1 VVYTHL
7 ATFVVEEAGQPQSV
21 GARIVSAIGVGNIC
35 GRIVLGRVA
44 DVVSAATPRGKVYL
58 FGGSMGV
65 SGAIV
70 VLLGL
75 PGVGTSLGYL
85 IPFAL
90 LFGFSSG
97 GLVSLTPPILVDAL
111 GLDALPLAL
120 GGTYSAQAATVLL
133 FPPLGGWVR
142 TATGSYAADWGWA
155 GAVMLAAGP
164 MLWAFPARPDDWYRG
179 PRKAPP
185 PPPRPDAAAA
195 DSVSVPVD
203 VSVSGG
209 VGENGSVAN
218 DDGKGG

>member
-1 VVYTHL
+1 MVYTHL
-7 ATFVVEEAGQPQSV
+7 ATFVVEEAGQSHAV

-58 FGGSMGV
+58 FGGSMAV
-65 SGAIV
+65 SGGIV
-70 VLLGL
+70 MLLGV
-75 PGVGTSLGYL
+75 PGLGTSLYYL
-85 IPFAL
+85 VPFAF

-164 MLWAFPARPDDWYRG
+164 TLWAFPARPDDWYTG
-179 PRKAPP
+179 PRKLPP
-185 PPPRPDAAAA
+185 PAAAA
-195 DSVSVPVD
+195 GAGDSVVVPVEVGSGAEAGAAPD
-203 VSVSGG
+203 V
-209 VGENGSVAN
+209 
-218 DDGKGG
+218 DGKGG